1 MKFHHGA
8 MTRSIM
14 VLGIMVAVALTGCSD
29 ETGIT
34 DVEMSGIDVLATAD
48 PLDGVLNSTMDYTPP
63 DPTERIDKLAEVL
76 GLDEDQKAAL
86 LAAYLEFRDG
96 VAALRDQVEAGDL
109 TCEEAR
115 EQVIVLREA
124 FEAELQ
130 IILTPE
136 QYDLLQ
142 EMRQSRDR
150 DRIRDQDSH
159 ERWVAWLTEIGCDE
173 DQTAAVLAALD
184 AFRAEMHDLRDQVE
198 AGTLTLDE
206 ARDAAVEHRAEFDAA
221 LQAILTPEQYE
232 ALKELRPDCEG
243 KQQNK

>member
-1 MKFHHGA
+1 MNFHHGA

-14 VLGIMVAVALTGCSD
+14 ILGIMAAVAFTGCSD

-34 DVEMSGIDVLATAD
+34 EVGVPGAEVLMTED
-48 PLDGVLNSTMDYTPP
+48 PLDGVLNSTMDYAPP
-63 DPTERIDKLAEVL
+63 DPNERIDKLAEVL

-86 LAAYLEFRDG
+86 LAAYIEFREG
-96 VAALRDQVEAGDL
+96 VAAIRELVKAGEL
-109 TCEEAR
+109 TCEDAR
-115 EQVIVLREA
+115 EQVAVLREA

-150 DRIRDQDSH
+150 DRIRDRDSY

-184 AFRAEMHDLRDQVE
+184 TFRTGIFDLHEQVKE
-198 AGTLTLDE
+198 GTLTLEE
-206 ARDAAVEHRAEFDAA
+206 ARVAAQALRAEFDTA
-221 LQAILTPEQYE
+221 LQAILAPEQYE
-232 ALKELRPDCEG
+232 ALQELRPDCDG
-243 KQQNK
+243 KQGK